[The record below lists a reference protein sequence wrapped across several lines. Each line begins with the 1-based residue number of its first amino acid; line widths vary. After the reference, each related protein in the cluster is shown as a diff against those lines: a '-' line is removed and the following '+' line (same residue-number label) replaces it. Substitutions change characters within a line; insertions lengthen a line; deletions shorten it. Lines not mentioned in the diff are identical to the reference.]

1 MHTKGDQTQSDSHIG
16 EFVISHDV
24 MSRGREVLELVDSV
38 AQ

>member
-1 MHTKGDQTQSDSHIG
+1 MTHNIG